1 MAFLGV
7 SSLLFAAS
15 VAVTIVWCTSMS
27 AMGGMPMPGG
37 WTMSMTWM
45 RMPGQTWPGAAVSFL
60 GMWAVMMVAMM
71 LPAVLPV
78 LRRYRESVGATTG
91 TLNRLTALVGAG
103 YFVVWT
109 ALGAAVYPVGAAL
122 AEMAMQQPGLS
133 RAVPAAIG
141 SIVLIAGALQFTRW
155 KARRLAC
162 CRNAPGHE
170 RALPRDAGGAWRLGL
185 RVGLQC
191 FACCG
196 NLMLILLLAGVMDLT
211 AMTAMTAAITLERV
225 APAGLRVA
233 RAVGL
238 VAVVAGVLLIARAA
252 ALV

>member
-1 MAFLGV
+1 
-7 SSLLFAAS
+7 
-15 VAVTIVWCTSMS
+15 
-27 AMGGMPMPGG
+27 
-37 WTMSMTWM
+37 
-45 RMPGQTWPGAAVSFL
+45 
-60 GMWAVMMVAMM
+60 
-71 LPAVLPV
+71 V
-78 LRRYRESVGATTG
+78 LRRYRESAGATTG
-91 TLNRLTALVGAG
+91 TLDRLTALIGAG

-122 AEMAMQQPGLS
+122 AEMAMQRPGLS

-162 CRNAPGHE
+162 CRSMLGHE
-170 RALPRDAGGAWRLGL
+170 GALPRDAGGAWRLGL

>member
-1 MAFLGV
+1 
-7 SSLLFAAS
+7 
-15 VAVTIVWCTSMS
+15 
-27 AMGGMPMPGG
+27 
-37 WTMSMTWM
+37 
-45 RMPGQTWPGAAVSFL
+45 
-60 GMWAVMMVAMM
+60 
-71 LPAVLPV
+71 
-78 LRRYRESVGATTG
+78 
-91 TLNRLTALVGAG
+91 
-103 YFVVWT
+103 
-109 ALGAAVYPVGAAL
+109 
-122 AEMAMQQPGLS
+122 MQRPGLS
-133 RAVPAAIG
+133 RAVPTAIG
-141 SIVLIAGALQFTRW
+141 SIVLIAGALQFTDGRRGAW
-155 KARRLAC
+155 PAAGTRPDTNAR
-162 CRNAPGHE
+162 CRSTPI
-170 RALPRDAGGAWRLGL
+170 GAWRLGL

>member
-1 MAFLGV
+1 MAFVGV
-7 SSLLFAAS
+7 SALLLAAS
-15 VAVTIVWCTSMS
+15 AAVTLVWCTSMS
-27 AMGGMPMPGG
+27 AMGGIPMPGG

-60 GMWAVMMVAMM
+60 GMWVVMMVAMM

-78 LRRYRESVGATTG
+78 LRRYRASVGAATG
-91 TLNRLTALVGAG
+91 TLDRLTALIGAG

-109 ALGAAVYPVGAAL
+109 AVGAAVYPVGAAL
-122 AEMAMQQPGLS
+122 AALAMQRPGLS
-133 RAVPAAIG
+133 RAVPMVIG

-162 CRNAPGHE
+162 CRSAPGHE
-170 RALPRDAGGAWRLGL
+170 GALPTDAGGAWRLGL
-185 RVGLQC
+185 RLGLLC

-196 NLMLILLLAGVMDLT
+196 NLMLILLLAGVMNLT
-211 AMTAMTAAITLERV
+211 AMAAVTAAITLERV
-225 APAGLRVA
+225 APAGQRAA
-233 RAVGL
+233 RAIGL